1 MKKTLFPLILLLSFL
16 AGFSD
21 SMQACSVK
29 IIPAQAKTCMN
40 TATGFTL
47 NITNATEPYTY
58 LWTVMDSNLVN
69 NYTSSSINPKFS
81 HKKVKVAIK
90 VQDANSCVSS
100 DTLEIAV
107 NALPQVS
114 WKTNPLASRCYN
126 YGDFD
131 LTQFIAKPLSTDW
144 SLGKLRIYG
153 KLTKYGPSGLVDSVS
168 PSKFNFKTSAINN
181 AVDLQGGKNVVE
193 TLTLYYRD
201 SNGCENS
208 SNTTQRINWIPII
221 ELDTMIRCENTDFS
235 LDPCVIRPKVKFGT
249 KQSWT
254 LISTPNGKIDTTMLS
269 DHSGGAGTDWWMNT
283 GPKGSGPYTLQ
294 FKVMDQVT
302 GCFST
307 ADVGIYI
314 DSTPVVRTAL
324 YSICQQPNTFN
335 LCNTLS
341 VNGHPAREAYTTF
354 SIFAFNG
361 DTTSANFGNT
371 KIENR
376 IYLNNQAKIGKWS
389 IHVVGN
395 EGACPIV
402 RDIDLNLNARP
413 KAGFTTS
420 PTNVTPVSSPIFNTT
435 NTSTISP
442 SSTLNYEWYFN
453 KKSNT
458 ISSNATSPQITYPAV
473 DSTWEAMLIAISD
486 SGCADTFVKKLIVGK
501 GNLGIKYINSN
512 SIKIDNHF
520 VLQNYQNSFVS
531 IRVFDLSGRQVY
543 QSQSKAGTDLPKGS
557 YVYLIEL
564 KNTEMGNQFI
574 KGKKWID

>member
-1 MKKTLFPLILLLSFL
+1 MHKYTLCPFFLFILIF
-16 AGFSD
+16 GFSNPGK
-21 SMQACSVK
+21 ACAVK
-29 IIPAQAKTCMN
+29 IIPTQAKTCMN
-40 TATGFTL
+40 TAAGFTL
-47 NITNATEPYTY
+47 NISNATAPYNY
-58 LWTVMDSNLVN
+58 YWTVIDSNLVN
-69 NYTSSSINPKFS
+69 NFTSSAINPKFA

-90 VQDANSCVSS
+90 VTDASSCIAT
-100 DTLEIAV
+100 DTLEITV
-107 NALPQVS
+107 NALPHVS

-131 LTQFIAKPLSTDW
+131 LTQFIAKPLSTDL

-153 KLTKYGPSGLVDSVS
+153 KLTKYGPSGLVDSIS

-193 TLTLYYRD
+193 TLTLFYRD

-208 SNTTQRINWIPII
+208 SNTTQRINGIPII

-235 LDPCVIRPKVKFGT
+235 LDPSIIRPKVKFGT
-249 KQSWT
+249 RQSWT
-254 LISTPNGKIDTTMLS
+254 LISTPNGKIDTNMLS

-283 GPKGSGPYTLQ
+283 GPKGNGAYTLQ
-294 FKVMDQVT
+294 FKVLDQVT
-302 GCFST
+302 GCYST
-307 ADVGIYI
+307 ADVAIYI

-324 YSICQQPNTFN
+324 YSICQQPYTFN

-341 VNGHPAREAYTTF
+341 VNGHPAREAYTIF

-361 DTTSANFGNT
+361 DTTSANFGNA

-420 PTNVTPVSSPIFNTT
+420 PANVTPVSSPIFNTT

-442 SSTLNYEWYFN
+442 TSTLNYEWYFN
-453 KKSNT
+453 KKSNA
-458 ISSNATSPQITYPAV
+458 ISSNATSPQITYPAI

-501 GNLGIKYINSN
+501 GNLGVHIFNSN
-512 SIKIDNHF
+512 LVKIDNRF
-520 VLQNYQNSFVS
+520 VLQNFESSFVS
-531 IRVFDLSGRQVY
+531 IRVFDLWGRQVY
-543 QSQSKAGTDLPKGS
+543 YSQINTGGDLPKGG
-557 YVYLIEL
+557 YVYLLEL
-564 KNTEMGNQFI
+564 KNTEKGIQYI